1 MSAPSCSPGAA
12 RPSSGG
18 LGCDADSPG
27 GGGRG
32 RGAPHLAPCQ
42 LQEPKSV
49 ARRVGEEGDEGEAG
63 VDRIVDLHALRAQV
77 GDLGRDVA
85 HAPVRL
91 GRVGG
96 RAGRALRYR
105 EPDAVAASVGDELVR
120 LGPGPPRGR
129 ASRRRTGAPRRGRC
143 PAASTSTG
151 WSPSMRYLLGRGYS
165 EPRISRGTRGIPT
178 QVMPGTAITVLI
190 ASRSTTGR
198 SPISGAV
205 AIRVGPAAWGRRSLE
220 PLLVLRAVQPPLQ
233 VLARVEPVHDP
244 VVAGRRAG
252 RTEHLHAEEAGRPL
266 RRRADAL
273 EERLVGRL
281 VPALDPPRDLG
292 RDRLAVAH
300 ATRSCQCRRD
310 PATGLSSRA
319 RRSWYGRA
327 MPELRHLRYFA
338 AVASEL

>member
-18 LGCDADSPG
+18 LGRDADSPG

-42 LQEPKSV
+42 LQGPKSV

-77 GDLGRDVA
+77 GDLGPDVA

-91 GRVGG
+91 GAVGGRAGGRVGG

-151 WSPSMRYLLGRGYS
+151 GAPSMRYLGGGGQSGPRTGRVT
-165 EPRISRGTRGIPT
+165 RGTTPR
-178 QVMPGTAITVLI
+178 VMPAPATPVVSG
-190 ASRSTTGR
+190 SRSTTGR
-198 SPISGAV
+198 S
-205 AIRVGPAAWGRRSLE
+205 
-220 PLLVLRAVQPPLQ
+220 
-233 VLARVEPVHDP
+233 
-244 VVAGRRAG
+244 
-252 RTEHLHAEEAGRPL
+252 
-266 RRRADAL
+266 
-273 EERLVGRL
+273 
-281 VPALDPPRDLG
+281 
-292 RDRLAVAH
+292 
-300 ATRSCQCRRD
+300 
-310 PATGLSSRA
+310 
-319 RRSWYGRA
+319 
-327 MPELRHLRYFA
+327 
-338 AVASEL
+338 